1 MLKKEVTDGK
11 EISFKESLK
20 ILNDRYYNKFEEEVE
35 KVIRSYQGRQILKH
49 HKSNVKIQRTKREK
63 TKIIVHLP
71 KKIRESRSLK
81 EILNYKFAHSKKRIV
96 KNRSRGKIVRNKH
109 RKIRTAR
116 QSTIKRTIKGDKK
129 REVKRKLIRKLK
141 RLHREKKRKLRRQK
155 KENIENIEITFGQKK
170 LKLITL

>member
-1 MLKKEVTDGK
+1 LFT
-11 EISFKESLK
+11 
-20 ILNDRYYNKFEEEVE
+20 
-35 KVIRSYQGRQILKH
+35 YQ
-49 HKSNVKIQRTKREK
+49 
-63 TKIIVHLP
+63 

-141 RLHREKKRKLRRQK
+141 KITQRKKRENLEDK